1 VTEAVVL
8 DTSLALKLV
17 LPEEGY
23 ADQADALIRNSL
35 LAGRSLLVPSLLF
48 IEATNALL
56 QRARRG
62 SLNLAQA
69 SAALEQ
75 LLGLPL
81 RRVQPPGV
89 YEHVLS
95 FAIAHQLRS
104 AYDTLY
110 VVSARLISAEL
121 WTADQN
127 LLNALGGSAPWV
139 RWIGDYPVPERG
151 GGSP

>member
-1 VTEAVVL
+1 MTDAILL

-17 LPEEGY
+17 LPEEEY

-35 LAGRSLLVPSLLF
+35 LAGHSLLVPSLLF

-62 SLNLAQA
+62 SLNLTQA
-69 SAALEQ
+69 GAALEQ
-75 LLGLPL
+75 LFRLPL
-81 RRVQPPGV
+81 QQVQPPGV
-89 YEHVLS
+89 YEQILT
-95 FAIAHQLRS
+95 FATTHQLRS
-104 AYDTLY
+104 AYDTLF
-110 VVSARLISAEL
+110 VVTARLLSVDL

-139 RWIGDYPVPERG
+139 RWIGDHPVPERG
-151 GGSP
+151 GGVP